1 MNIEDFITTLA
12 MRPVATYNAWDQ
24 KLLYSFSD
32 QIMRGSGFTEKQSSL
47 ALKIVKRHSVAL
59 SSFLK
64 KDITQF
70 VENPTFR
77 YPIRKVN
84 TAKRISII
92 NDPVYGKVA
101 KVEFPYNETTVD
113 EIRKARD
120 NMFYAQ
126 WDKDQKSWNFALT
139 EESIDFLSELV
150 KKDQFEL
157 DEDFQKYVNEFED
170 IKTNLDRYVPMLV
183 STENGLKFVN
193 ISKNLPDLE
202 SKDIISALFE
212 ARKKGIFTWDT
223 TVSDYLDN
231 SEISQITKD
240 FLKTDPGENFHVN
253 SENTPLFELADI
265 VKYMSPCL
273 IVIPGGSEL
282 EKLKMSC
289 AFLKEI
295 GVAEDEMTVMFR
307 LPSTSDLNF
316 NEFVRNNNLNSP
328 ITNNTKVVFVSS
340 KLPKPVLKSKLHFN
354 SVINL
359 GHGNV
364 HYTMRDFV
372 TKHENMVF
380 YSEKS
385 KSRILNFGIM

>member
-1 MNIEDFITTLA
+1 
-12 MRPVATYNAWDQ
+12 VATYNAWDQ

-47 ALKIVKRHSVAL
+47 ALKIVKRHSAAL

-64 KDITQF
+64 KDISQF

-157 DEDFQKYVNEFED
+157 DEDFQKYLNEFED

-183 STENGLKFVN
+183 SAENGLKFVN

-223 TVSDYLDN
+223 TVSDHLDN

>member
-47 ALKIVKRHSVAL
+47 ALKIVKRHSAAL

-64 KDITQF
+64 KDISQF